1 MKAAHSAGR
10 ALRASQTPSFNALL
24 QPDGWRRWS
33 RQQGSRPDA
42 GSRGARGLS
51 RARCLL
57 IFFFFVYVCGSI
69 NSVKTVGQ
77 SKLN

>member
-57 IFFFFVYVCGSI
+57 IFFFFSYVC
-69 NSVKTVGQ
+69 VWQ
-77 SKLN
+77 Y

>member
-57 IFFFFVYVCGSI
+57 IFFFVWVCVAVLTQSRP
-69 NSVKTVGQ
+69 SVSQ
-77 SKLN
+77 S

>member
-57 IFFFFVYVCGSI
+57 IFFFSYMCVAVLTQSRP
-69 NSVKTVGQ
+69 SVSQ
-77 SKLN
+77 S